1 MIWSV
6 GVPLLLLVACGV
18 VWGSVARVVGQ
29 HIASEEWM
37 ERYGA
42 ECSLQ
47 MVNYL
52 YDGGSPPTLPESDTR
67 ALVELVHSICS
78 LTAGYDTRRVNTLV
92 QTLGIQ
98 PWLERMSSRPEGWG
112 YAYAA
117 AEMGV
122 TLDVDRSDEPLARAI
137 YSVRYADDR
146 AFVHY
151 LAARPMSIGAVAV
164 ALELR
169 RRRFGAED
177 YRFAL
182 ASDNPREVS
191 IALAAVRRVC
201 DDRAVDDVRRV
212 VDTCDEMLLAEAL
225 YTLVVLHAPLSR
237 LSVER
242 AVQRLDGV
250 ERKRLFR
257 LMIVEGY
264 SVSVLLRLAM
274 QERNATLDEFVMGFG
289 DSFHCRLDT
298 PNSAPQSL

>member
-1 MIWSV
+1 MMWSI
-6 GVPLLLLVACGV
+6 GVPLLLMALCVV
-18 VWGSVARVVGQ
+18 VWSSAIRLVTQ
-29 HIASEEWM
+29 HRDSEEWM

-47 MVNYL
+47 LVSYL
-52 YDGGSPPTLPESDTR
+52 YDAGSLPSLPAPNIR
-67 ALVELVHSICS
+67 ALFELMHSICS
-78 LTAGYDTRRVNTLV
+78 LTAGYDPRRVNRLV
-92 QTLGIQ
+92 QTLDIQ
-98 PWLERMSSRPEGWG
+98 PWLERIATRPEGWS

-122 TLDVDRSDEPLARAI
+122 TLDVDRSDEPLMHALC
-137 YSVRYADDR
+137 SVCYADDR
-146 AFVHY
+146 AFVRY

-169 RRRFGAED
+169 RHRFGAED

-212 VDTCDEMLLAEAL
+212 VDTCDEVLLAEAL

-250 ERKRLFR
+250 ERKRLYR

-264 SVSVLLRLAM
+264 SESVLQRFAM
-274 QERNATLDEFVMGFG
+274 QERDAALGEFAMGFG
-289 DSFHCRLDT
+289 ESFHCRLDAPDPT
-298 PNSAPQSL
+298 PRSL